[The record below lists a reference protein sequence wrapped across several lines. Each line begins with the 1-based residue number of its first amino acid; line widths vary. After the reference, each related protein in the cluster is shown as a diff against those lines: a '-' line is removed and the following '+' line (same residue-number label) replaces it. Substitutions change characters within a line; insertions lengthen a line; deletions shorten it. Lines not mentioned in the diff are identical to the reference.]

1 MRTTNSFKKK
11 ITPNKKPGKA
21 KAQNHNEIP
30 DKKRGEKTKIPIK
43 AERPSTSSGSSRN
56 TFKKKKAPNKKSGKA
71 RAQKH
76 GEIPDKKRGEKSKI
90 SIKAERPSTS
100 SGSSNPLKKPLVRKT
115 PLCQQYL
122 NS

>member
-1 MRTTNSFKKK
+1 MASKSGGKLFDFPPMRTTNSFKKK

-43 AERPSTSSGSSRN
+43 AERPSTSSGSS
-56 TFKKKKAPNKKSGKA
+56 
-71 RAQKH
+71 
-76 GEIPDKKRGEKSKI
+76 
-90 SIKAERPSTS
+90 
-100 SGSSNPLKKPLVRKT
+100 NPLKKPLVRKT